1 MVDNM
6 YNCVTVVY
14 YVFIDFSSFL
24 CLSHLSVY
32 LWYGL
37 VPEIKRLIDWL
48 IHETGF
54 MTRSIILEMRDR
66 FEIGR

>member
-14 YVFIDFSSFL
+14 YVFIGFSSFL
-24 CLSHLSVY
+24 CLSCLSVY

-37 VPEIKRLIDWL
+37 VPEIKLLIDWL
-48 IHETGF
+48 I
-54 MTRSIILEMRDR
+54 DC
-66 FEIGR
+66 